1 MPTRSHNTRPN
12 VVQVICH
19 DLGRYVG
26 CLGAPI
32 ETPNID
38 GLAEEGVLFSNYCC
52 TAAQC
57 SPSRG
62 SIMTGR
68 YPHNNGL
75 VGLAHIG
82 WRIGANEVTLP
93 MYLNRAGYHTRLIG
107 HQHENSEAPMLGYQK
122 IESIP
127 HDALTV
133 ASGLDDFLN
142 GDAQDGQPFYVNC
155 GIAEPHRPYDREGYE
170 KDDPDTLETLP
181 YLPDR
186 PGIRED
192 LAGLHGLIWR
202 LDEAVGQMRESLEAS
217 GLAENTLFIF
227 TTDHGI
233 AMPRAKG
240 TCYDPG
246 IGTTL
251 ITRWPAQF
259 TGGRVQDELLTNCD
273 LLPTILDLAGV
284 DAPPQLDGRSF
295 LELLDEDERYE
306 PRDEIFAEM
315 TWHDQYNP
323 MRAIRTNRYK
333 YVRNFGRRPLVYM
346 PADIYVAPAGEDMKA
361 DFYNEVRPTEELY
374 DLERDPLEQESVIDD
389 PDYDD
394 IAWTLRTRV
403 QNWMVDTNDPLL
415 YGDYAPTTKQRERA
429 EERPMDNGVPH
440 V

>member
-1 MPTRSHNTRPN
+1 MPTESHNTRPN
-12 VVQVICH
+12 IIEVICH
-19 DLGRYVG
+19 DLGRHVG

-38 GLAEEGVLFSNYCC
+38 GLADEGVLFSNYFC

-82 WRIGANEVTLP
+82 WRIGASEVTLP
-93 MYLNRAGYHTRLIG
+93 MYLNRTGYHTRLIA
-107 HQHENSEAPMLGYQK
+107 HQHENSEAPMLGYQE
-122 IESIP
+122 IEPIP

-133 ASGLDDFLN
+133 ASGLDEFLN
-142 GDAQDGQPFYVNC
+142 GDAQDGQPFFVSC
-155 GIAEPHRPYDREGYE
+155 GITEPHRPYEREGYDR
-170 KDDPDTLETLP
+170 DDPDALEVLP

-192 LAGLHGLIWR
+192 QAGLHGLIWR
-202 LDEAVGQMRESLEAS
+202 LDEALGQMRESLEAS
-217 GLAENTLFIF
+217 GLADDTLFIF

-246 IGTTL
+246 IGTAL
-251 ITRWPAQF
+251 IARWPAQF
-259 TGGRVQDELLTNCD
+259 GGGRVQDELLTNCD
-273 LLPTILDLAGV
+273 LLPTLLDLAGV
-284 DAPPQLDGRSF
+284 EPPPQLDGRSF
-295 LELLDEDERYE
+295 LELLDENDDYE
-306 PRDEIFAEM
+306 PRDDIFAEM

-323 MRAIRTNRYK
+323 MRAVRTNRYK

-346 PADIYVAPAGEDMKA
+346 PADIYGAPAGEEMKE

-374 DLERDPLEQESVIDD
+374 DLDNDPLEMQNVIDD
-389 PDYDD
+389 GDYDD

-403 QNWMVDTNDPLL
+403 HNWMVETNDPLL
-415 YGDYAPTTKQRERA
+415 YGDYAPTTKQRERL
-429 EERPMDNGVPH
+429 EERDMDNGAPH